1 MHVCSEN
8 VQSNLQ
14 QNKDSVNILG
24 GKYFPEV
31 IEIHTLNG
39 THNLMAEA
47 QIMSLLPAASMR
59 TADQLSSCR
68 STKPAATP
76 GLKHHEP
83 CSGLTPAIANH
94 CYSNYFPPP
103 FTLKFGHKIETYISQ
118 APLNKS

>member
-1 MHVCSEN
+1 MCSEN

-59 TADQLSSCR
+59 TADQLSSC
-68 STKPAATP
+68 SSDTKTEAPRAM
-76 GLKHHEP
+76 LWSH
-83 CSGLTPAIANH
+83 S
-94 CYSNYFPPP
+94 CYS
-103 FTLKFGHKIETYISQ
+103 
-118 APLNKS
+118 KSLL